1 MQYSSEVVPLKSF
14 KTTVKLFVEIVDP
27 HLLRI
32 ASRCAFVTVQ
42 IDLSLLRDTT
52 SFLEAQ
58 NIVLWF
64 LWLSRSIF
72 FLYVRKVT
80 KIFHNLP

>member
-27 HLLRI
+27 QLLRI

-42 IDLSLLRDTT
+42 IDLR
-52 SFLEAQ
+52 SFKRY
-58 NIVLWF
+58 NV
-64 LWLSRSIF
+64 LSRG
-72 FLYVRKVT
+72 T
-80 KIFHNLP
+80 KYCPLVLMAL